1 MTVRLLGVTL
11 ALSATFWALPG
22 AAPPAAGEDRKKQ
35 EAVFPTRDFAALPG
49 KVVGVLASNGSAVLA
64 QEGRKGPAD
73 TLCLGSGEG
82 SYRWLYVP
90 VPKKPLIGALNVRVG
105 PRGETTRRFDS
116 LGLANPRTVQKWGVT
131 QPYTLV
137 EVEVNGGQGAPP
149 GENFVATDLRVVEGS
164 REYPFK
170 ATAAVNRVRAAYE
183 AALKD
188 HESVIT
194 KALAEARK
202 DVPPGRKPSGVRERT
217 ELVFVTWLPEQQ
229 RLRVV
234 LQTRTAET
242 APGPVPTP
250 AADSEDPAKRQATV
264 FGAEWGMTFEVSRL
278 DKTEVS
284 RELPLRKF
292 HNEILLPAPP
302 QAGATGSPAARAP
315 GR

>member
-1 MTVRLLGVTL
+1 MTVRMLCVTL
-11 ALSATFWALPG
+11 ALSAALGTLPLG
-22 AAPPAAGEDRKKQ
+22 AAPGEDRKKQ

-73 TLCLGSGEG
+73 ALCLGSGEG

-90 VPKKPLIGALNVRVG
+90 VLKKPIIGALNVRVG
-105 PRGETTRRFDS
+105 PKGETTRRFDS
-116 LGLANPRTVQKWGVT
+116 LNLANPQTVQKWGVT

-149 GENFVATDLRVVEGS
+149 GENFVATGMRVVEDS
-164 REYPFK
+164 KEYPFK
-170 ATAAVNRVRAAYE
+170 VTAVVNRVRAAYA

-188 HESVIT
+188 HEPAIT
-194 KALAEARK
+194 QALAEARK

-229 RLRVV
+229 RLRLV
-234 LQTRTAET
+234 LQTRTSET
-242 APGPVPTP
+242 APGPAPTP
-250 AADSEDPAKRQATV
+250 AADSEDPARRPATV

-278 DKTEVS
+278 DKTEVA

-292 HNEILLPAPP
+292 HDEVLLPAPP
-302 QAGATGSPAARAP
+302 PAGARPAPKAP